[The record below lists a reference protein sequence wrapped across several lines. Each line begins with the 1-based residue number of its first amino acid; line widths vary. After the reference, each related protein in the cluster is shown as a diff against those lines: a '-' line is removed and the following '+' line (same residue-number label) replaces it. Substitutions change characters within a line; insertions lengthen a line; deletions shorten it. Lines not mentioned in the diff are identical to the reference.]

1 MPAKLPIRPENHYR
15 AQLVFLRLL
24 GLGEWLRM
32 SGAARGGAQN
42 WAVSALI
49 AAAAAAAH

>member
-15 AQLVFLRLL
+15 AQLVFLPLL

-49 AAAAAAAH
+49 AAAVAAAH